1 MDWCRPGLALGRA
14 RGTTQTIVPTAAG
27 IELPEDEFE
36 FAMRGAEINGCPG
49 HYHPAV
55 WYKPS
60 KLCQIMTKFAEEA
73 IKSPAIVSRVQSNA
87 TD

>member
-1 MDWCRPGLALGRA
+1 MPSRSRPWPRS
-14 RGTTQTIVPTAAG
+14 RDNTDFVPTAAG

-60 KLCQIMTKFAEEA
+60 KLCQIMAKFAEEA